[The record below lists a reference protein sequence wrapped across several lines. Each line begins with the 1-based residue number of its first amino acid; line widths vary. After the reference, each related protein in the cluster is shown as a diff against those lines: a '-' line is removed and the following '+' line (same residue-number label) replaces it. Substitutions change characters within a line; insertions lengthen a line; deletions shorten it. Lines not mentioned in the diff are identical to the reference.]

1 MIITVVSYFT
11 SSYDEGGSDNC
22 SNFIDSIGDDN
33 EDTDHCCRYICI
45 ISIICSI
52 MIIIIVII
60 IIIVVIIIFV
70 VTIIIVVVI
79 VSIITIIVIDLL

>member
-11 SSYDEGGSDNC
+11 SSYDGESDC
-22 SNFIDSIGDDN
+22 YSNFIDSIGHDN

-45 ISIICSI
+45 ISIIGSI
-52 MIIIIVII
+52 IIIIIVII
-60 IIIVVIIIFV
+60 IIFTVIIILV

-79 VSIITIIVIDLL
+79 VNIITIIVIDLL